1 MGGSMRLNVLP
12 FVAVVALLPACV
24 VSSTQPPAD
33 PPGSV
38 PPGQLR
44 SEEVHARNEE
54 RKAQKEEQKGGK
66 LPPGQARSDQVH
78 ERNEEKKEAKDKLKS
93 EN

>member
-1 MGGSMRLNVLP
+1 MRLNLS
-12 FVAVVALLPACV
+12 FVAVIALLPGCV
-24 VSSTQPPAD
+24 VSSGNPPPD
-33 PPGSV
+33 PPRSV

-78 ERNEEKKEAKDKLKS
+78 ERNEDKKEAKDKLKT